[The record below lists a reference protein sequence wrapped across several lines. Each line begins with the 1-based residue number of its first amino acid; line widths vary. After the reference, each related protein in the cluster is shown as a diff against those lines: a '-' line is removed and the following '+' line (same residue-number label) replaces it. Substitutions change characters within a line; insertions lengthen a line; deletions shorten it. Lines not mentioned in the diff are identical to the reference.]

1 MTKVEINKVRD
12 YYGLPSTV
20 SDSQIKSELK
30 DSLGISIIRIEVAID
45 NLSAACKKAL
55 PVWARKIKLGE

>member
-30 DSLGISIIRIEVAID
+30 YSLGFSIIRIEVAID

-55 PVWARKIKLGE
+55 PTWIK

>member
-30 DSLGISIIRIEVAID
+30 DSLGIGIIRIEVAKK
-45 NLSAACKKAL
+45 NLSKAL
-55 PVWARKIKLGE
+55 KEVLPKWIIN